1 VENTRQQGRRWEQ
14 VAESMLRGRGL
25 RPLTRNYTCRCGE
38 IDLIMLDKSV
48 LVFVEVRYRQNERY
62 GSGADSV
69 TLAKQR
75 RIVLAAKQFLRLN
88 PRHDNRPARF
98 DVVSVGRG
106 TGGIEL
112 NWIRSAFDA
121 G

>member
-1 VENTRQQGRRWEQ
+1 
-14 VAESMLRGRGL
+14 MLRGQGL
-25 RPLTRNYTCRCGE
+25 RPVIRNYTCRLGE
-38 IDLIMLDKSV
+38 IDLIMLDNSV
-48 LVFVEVRYRQNERY
+48 LVFVEVRYRQSDRY

-75 RIVLAAKQFLRLN
+75 RIVRAAKQFLRLN
-88 PRHDNRPARF
+88 PRHDSRPARF

-121 G
+121 D